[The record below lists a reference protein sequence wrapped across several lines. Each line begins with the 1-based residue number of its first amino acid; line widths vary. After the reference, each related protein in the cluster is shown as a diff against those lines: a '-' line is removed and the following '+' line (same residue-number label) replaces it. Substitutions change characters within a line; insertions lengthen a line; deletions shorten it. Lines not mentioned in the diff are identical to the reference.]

1 MMSLL
6 GQIRCLLVACLA
18 SPSSG
23 VELVAT
29 ATHERQIVV
38 QMVADR
44 ITER

>member
-1 MMSLL
+1 
-6 GQIRCLLVACLA
+6 
-18 SPSSG
+18 